1 VTYYAKI
8 IGGLFVVYCTCNFNV
23 HNILRLGATAVI
35 IRSVAANYEKTV
47 AFLFQTTDKIAY
59 NSDY

>member
-1 VTYYAKI
+1 M
-8 IGGLFVVYCTCNFNV
+8 YCTCNFNV